1 MILRPFDGVYP
12 EHSQRAQ
19 GRPGSGLA
27 FRDLLKTSFGNLGRH
42 KVRTILSSV
51 GVTVGIVTI
60 VTMVSL
66 GIGVRQE
73 MLSNF
78 DALGLETLRVFPVT
92 EERTAFDPFGEPPRK
107 VLLTEEL
114 VDDLRARDDVLEV
127 QPSLRLPYAMNVG
140 LEMDGQMVIVR
151 PWQQASGS
159 ADPFV
164 LEPVFV
170 AGEEPPRDAA
180 GVIAVNTHTLK
191 ELDITEPDYEGLI
204 GQEVIIVLRAPR
216 GDSFRRPLKLAG
228 VFDTHYGPND
238 YALVVLGLPAR
249 LEMLAWWY
257 NSSDYLARRGYD
269 LLLIR
274 ATSLNDATQ
283 ILDLL
288 EARGFRVQSVKMML
302 DMVNRA
308 MIVIETMLGS
318 VGGLALFVAS
328 IGIANTMV
336 MVVYERTH
344 EIGVLKA
351 VGASPGDIR
360 ALFVVESAL
369 IGLIGGVVGTVA
381 GWLLGKGLD
390 RLIRTIME
398 WQEIQVQATF
408 FVVTGGLVAAAL
420 GFATLVGL
428 LAGLYPA
435 ARAAR
440 LDPLDALRH
449 E

>member
-1 MILRPFDGVYP
+1 MTLRPSEVYP
-12 EHSQRAQ
+12 EHSRRTQ
-19 GRPGSGLA
+19 GRLRSKLT
-27 FRDLLKTSFGNLGRH
+27 FRDLIRTSFSNLGRH
-42 KVRTILSSV
+42 KVRTALSSV
-51 GVTVGIVTI
+51 GVTVGILTI

-66 GIGVRQE
+66 GIGVRKE
-73 MLSNF
+73 MLSTF
-78 DALGLETLRVFPVT
+78 DTLGLETLHVSPVT
-92 EERTAFDPFGEPPRK
+92 EERTAFDPFGEPPRRL
-107 VLLTEEL
+107 LLTDEL
-114 VDDLRARDDVLEV
+114 VDELRARDDVLEV
-127 QPSLRLPYAMNVG
+127 QPSLRLPYAMNIG
-140 LEMDGQMVIVR
+140 LELDDQMIFVR
-151 PWQQASGS
+151 PWQQDSGP

-164 LEPVFV
+164 PEPEFV
-170 AGEEPPRDAA
+170 VGEALPRDAP
-180 GVIAVNTHTLK
+180 GVVTVNTRALK
-191 ELDITEPDYEGLI
+191 DLDIAESDYQRLI
-204 GQEVIIVLRAPR
+204 GQEVAIVLRTPR
-216 GDSFRRPLKLAG
+216 GDSFRLLLKLVG
-228 VFDTHYGPND
+228 IFDTHYGPND
-238 YALVVLGLPAR
+238 YAIVALGLPTR

-257 NSSDYLARRGYD
+257 DSPDYLARRGYD

-283 ILDLL
+283 VLDLL

-308 MIVIETMLGS
+308 MIVLETMLGS

-328 IGIANTMV
+328 VGIANTMV
-336 MVVYERTH
+336 MAVYERTR
-344 EIGVLKA
+344 EIGILKA

-369 IGLIGGVVGTVA
+369 IGLIGGVVGTAV

-390 RLIRTIME
+390 RLIRAIME

>member
-1 MILRPFDGVYP
+1 MTLRPFA
-12 EHSQRAQ
+12 RAQ
-19 GRPGSGLA
+19 DKPGSRLTL
-27 FRDLLKTSFGNLGRH
+27 RDLVKTAFGNLGRH
-42 KVRTILSSV
+42 KVRTALSAV
-51 GVTVGIVTI
+51 GVTVGILTI

-66 GIGVRQE
+66 GIGVRKE

-114 VDDLRARDDVLEV
+114 AEELRSRDDVLEV
-127 QPSLRLPYAMNVG
+127 RPGLRLPNAMNVG
-140 LEMDGQMVIVR
+140 LEMDDQMVFVR
-151 PWQQASGS
+151 PWELDSS
-159 ADPFV
+159 PSDPFV
-164 LEPVFV
+164 PETEFV
-170 AGEEPPRDAA
+170 AGGEPSFDAA
-180 GVIAVNTHTLK
+180 GVVAVSTRILE
-191 ELDITEPDYEGLI
+191 ELNVAESMYEELI
-204 GQEVIIVLRAPR
+204 GQEVAIVLRAPR
-216 GDSFRRPLKLAG
+216 GDSFRLPLKVAG
-228 VFDTHYGPND
+228 VFDMHYGPND
-238 YALVVLGLPAR
+238 FAAVTLSLPTR
-249 LEMLAWWY
+249 LEMLRWWY
-257 NSSDYLARRGYD
+257 NSPDYLARRGYD
-269 LLLIR
+269 SLLIR
-274 ATSLNDATQ
+274 AASLNDATQ

-288 EARGFRVQSVKMML
+288 EARDFRVQSVKMML
-302 DMVNRA
+302 EMVNRA
-308 MIVIETMLGS
+308 MIVMETMLGS
-318 VGGLALFVAS
+318 VGALALFVAS

-336 MVVYERTH
+336 MAVYERTR
-344 EIGVLKA
+344 EIGILKA

-369 IGLIGGVVGTVA
+369 IGLVGGVVGTVL

-390 RLIRTIME
+390 RLILAVFE
-398 WQEIQVQATF
+398 WQEIPVQATF